1 MSNVQF
7 REAESVVSSIKER
20 IEPVWVTLLERRGC
34 LSGVEI
40 LCGLPKRPGGA
51 IGWGRTFEGTV
62 CANEENKP
70 KDTRVGSIST
80 GKDDVSR

>member
-1 MSNVQF
+1 MS
-7 REAESVVSSIKER
+7 EAEPVGSSIKER
-20 IEPVWVTLLERRGC
+20 IEPVWGDTALDRGC
-34 LSGVEI
+34 LPGVEI

-70 KDTRVGSIST
+70 EDRRVQWQCI
-80 GKDDVSR
+80 